1 MSPKRAKRGTKKAAS
16 KKAKPAK
23 KRVVKKA
30 ARPKKKLTAK
40 KPASKK
46 AAPRKPAPK
55 VLKPM
60 TKEELIEKAKQ
71 PGIDAM
77 IMHPF
82 YKGKI
87 EIMPK
92 ACIRSID
99 DFAIWYTPGVAKPC
113 LDIRDNPEKVFEH
126 TNKGNFVAV
135 VTDGTR
141 VLGLG
146 DIGPEAGM
154 PVMEGKG
161 MLFKYLGGVDAF
173 PICVDTKDP
182 DKLIEFVKLL
192 QPSFGGIN
200 LEDISQPKCFRILD
214 TLRKECHIP
223 VWHDDQQGTAA
234 VTVAGLINAVK
245 IVGKDLAKVK
255 VTMVGAG
262 AANICIARMVML
274 AGVGPKNIIMCDSK
288 GILHMGREQE
298 LKQDWKEKWEMA
310 QKTNGEGRSG
320 DVPRAIEGADVLI
333 ALSKQGPDTIKKEWI
348 ARMAKNAVVFVCANP
363 IPEIWPWEAKE
374 AGARVVATGRS
385 DFPNQVNNSLGFP
398 GIFRGTLDVMA
409 RTITDEMCI
418 AAARELARVAE
429 DKGLREDYLIPTMDE
444 VEVYPRE
451 AAAVGRKAVEQGVA
465 RLDLSWDQLISKAEK
480 MIKESRDKFHL
491 LQKKGLIRLPK
502 MK

>member
-1 MSPKRAKRGTKKAAS
+1 MSPKKAKSAKKKAAP
-16 KKAKPAK
+16 KKIKSAK
-23 KRVVKKA
+23 KRIVKKA
-30 ARPKKKLTAK
+30 AKPKKKIAAGK
-40 KPASKK
+40 KAPKK
-46 AAPRKPAPK
+46 AAPKKPAPK
-55 VLKPM
+55 VLTPV

-200 LEDISQPKCFRILD
+200 LEDISQPKCFRVLD

-255 VTMVGAG
+255 ITMVGAG
-262 AANICIARMVML
+262 AANICIARMIML
-274 AGVGPKNIIMCDSK
+274 AGVTPKNIIMCDSK
-288 GILHMGREQE
+288 GILHMGREEE

-310 QKTNGEGRSG
+310 QKTNGEGRKG
-320 DVPRAIEGADVLI
+320 DVPHAIEGADVLI

-348 ARMAKNAVVFVCANP
+348 ARMAKDAVVFVCANP

-409 RTITDEMCI
+409 KTITDEMCI

-444 VEVYPRE
+444 IEVYPRE

-465 RLDLSWDQLISKAEK
+465 RLDLSWDQLVSKAEK